1 MLSPTLTFCS
11 GAVPTR
17 CAQSRLPCGLYG
29 RRALSG
35 WVGTMMMRS
44 TTPTSSSGTARLPC
58 PSAKH
63 EQMGLAE
70 EMGRNA
76 TAALRPKSSA
86 VRWGRQQREVW
97 EERGLMRLPHDQDHS
112 RSRPRAAAPPSYEP
126 TRAGR
131 TAMLQKAM
139 LQTAML
145 QTLTPPKLTP
155 PPIRIRRIRIAC
167 WDDSSLVTRE
177 TSSSDYSQPS
187 QHISAGAAP
196 ALLMRPMY

>member
-11 GAVPTR
+11 GAVLTR
-17 CAQSRLPCGLYG
+17 CVQSRLPCGLYG

-44 TTPTSSSGTARLPC
+44 TTPTSSSGTARLLC
-58 PSAKH
+58 PSAK
-63 EQMGLAE
+63 Q
-70 EMGRNA
+70 MGRNA
-76 TAALRPKSSA
+76 TAALRPKSST

-112 RSRPRAAAPPSYEP
+112 RSRPIAAAPPRYEP

-145 QTLTPPKLTP
+145 QTLRPPKLTP
-155 PPIRIRRIRIAC
+155 PPIRIRRIRIVC
-167 WDDSSLVTRE
+167 WEDSSLATRE